1 MKTNHLITTTLLLL
15 VLTAVVHAANVV
27 TVKYNGTEAVTTV
40 SAEAQPYT
48 MVETNGANVT
58 VTQTEEADADIA
70 VTLEGET
77 ANGSFTLNA
86 ERDATVTLNGLTL
99 TSQEGYAMKTK
110 NKKTVRFII
119 ADGTVNTL
127 TDASLGTHKACLL
140 NKGNGIISGAGT
152 LNINGNT
159 KQAYKGEGTLT
170 IDGGD
175 INVKATVKDGFNLD
189 SCFVMNNGKL
199 DVTTT
204 GGGFWDEED
213 MKTKAPSCINTAGN
227 VTINNGTL
235 TLLSTG
241 EGGKG
246 INCDSIF
253 TMKGGNINVTTT
265 GRRYIDPS
273 CENLRD
279 TPDDIPDNMSNSPKA
294 VKAEKDMLIANGT
307 IRIHTT
313 EDGGEGLES
322 KAAMTLTGGDYNITT
337 YDDCINAAGNVT
349 ISGGTYYLS
358 SLDNDGIDTNS
369 SLYVK
374 GGDIVTMGNY
384 LHELGIDVNDRSPY
398 KKLYITGGSIV
409 CIGGDSKQVPKPVI
423 TEGAQPTM
431 FFTGLLP
438 MGTMTLKDAEGNN
451 VMAFDLQRDYTTEA
465 GGTAPVMNL
474 MLTSPQ
480 LKTGAAYTLYHSAE
494 ARNIAQVEALRTPYT
509 TMTAVE
515 KFARES
521 FTLATTTLP
530 YRKAVIN
537 SNGEKMALVIYL
549 HGGSSKGNDNEKQL
563 LEPGIDSIYN
573 YIADK
578 GMSAVM
584 LVPQCSS
591 TMSWGG
597 KMNPVLAGLINKQV
611 AIGNIDPDRIYLL
624 GGSMGGTGTWSMLNA
639 YTDLFA
645 AAMPVA
651 GNTSG
656 LIAENVAK
664 TPVCVVMGLA
674 DNIMDADAACT
685 FANSLKPL
693 GDDVNVSTEEGWT
706 HEMTCIQSYNTERL
720 NWLFSHTKG
729 DNPTAV
735 NAVETNAEPVSL
747 KYYTVSGTELTVPPT
762 EGIYVT
768 RATYSDGT
776 VKTWSRVRK

>member
-1 MKTNHLITTTLLLL
+1 MKTKHLITTTLLLL
-15 VLTAVVHAANVV
+15 LTAAVYAANVV
-27 TVKYNGTEAVTTV
+27 TVKYNGDEAVTTV
-40 SAEAQPYT
+40 SDEALPYT
-48 MVETNGANVT
+48 TVETNGANVV

-70 VTLEGET
+70 VTLQGAT
-77 ANGSFTLNA
+77 TNGSFTLNA

-99 TSQEGYAMKTK
+99 TSQEGYAIKTK

-127 TDASLGTHKACLL
+127 TDATLGTHKACLL
-140 NKGNGIISGAGT
+140 NKGNGIISGGGT
-152 LNINGNT
+152 LYINGNT
-159 KQAYKGEGTLT
+159 KQAYKGEGALT
-170 IDGGD
+170 IEGGD
-175 INVKATVKDGFNLD
+175 IIVKATVKDGFNLD
-189 SCFVMNNGKL
+189 SCFVMNSGKL
-199 DVTTT
+199 NVTTT

-213 MKTKAPSCINTAGN
+213 MKTKAPSCINAAGN

-246 INCDSIF
+246 VNCDSVF

-294 VKAEKDMLIANGT
+294 VKAEMGMLIADGT

-322 KAAMTLTGGDYNITT
+322 KATMTLTGGDYNITT
-337 YDDCINAAGNVT
+337 YDDCINAAGDIVIN
-349 ISGGTYYLS
+349 GGKYYLS
-358 SLDNDGIDTNS
+358 SLDNDGIDTNG
-369 SLYVK
+369 SLYIK
-374 GGDIVTMGNY
+374 AGDIVTMGNY

-398 KKLYITGGSIV
+398 KKLYVTGGSIV
-409 CIGGDSKQVPKPVI
+409 CIGGDSKQIPKPVV

-438 MGTMTLKDAEGNN
+438 MGTITLKDADGGS
-451 VMAFDLQRDYTTEA
+451 VMTFDLQRDYTAEA
-465 GGTAPVMNL
+465 GGTAPALSL
-474 MLTSPQ
+474 MLTSPL
-480 LKTGAAYTLYHSAE
+480 LKMGDAYTLYHSAE
-494 ARNIAQVEALRTPYT
+494 ARYIAQIAALRTPYG
-509 TMTAVE
+509 TMTAIE
-515 KFARES
+515 KYSRAT

-537 SNGEKMALVIYL
+537 PDAGKAALVIYL

-563 LEPGIDSIYN
+563 LEPGTDSIYN
-573 YIADK
+573 YLAGK

-584 LVPQCSS
+584 LVPQCPS

-597 KMNPVLAGLINKQV
+597 KMNLVLAGLINSMV
-611 AIGNIDPDRIYLL
+611 TTEGIDPNRIYLL

-674 DNIMDADAACT
+674 DNIMNADAACA

-706 HEMTCIQSYNTERL
+706 HEMTCIQSYTTERL

-729 DNPTAV
+729 DTPTAV
-735 NAVETNAEPVSL
+735 DAVEANAEMVSV
-747 KYYTVSGTELTVPPT
+747 KYYTVSGIELTVPPT

-776 VKTWSRVRK
+776 VKTWNRAR